1 MHEDLTF
8 GRMNTLF
15 GIALDAWVT
24 IDREC
29 DMTFEV
35 IGGQAQLTLGHR
47 AGSLQLVM
55 DEAGLAKL
63 VDVAQQ
69 TLGRM
74 GTAA

>member
-1 MHEDLTF
+1 MHEDTTF
-8 GRMNTLF
+8 HRMDTLF

-35 IGGQAQLTLGHR
+35 VAGQAQLTLGHR
-47 AGSLQLVM
+47 TGSLQLVM

-63 VDVAQQ
+63 IDVAQE
-69 TLGRM
+69 TLGRL